1 MSISLLAY
9 LLGGLAIAMALAGL
23 LLPKALQSGLA
34 QFPRNHLA
42 GHLLA
47 ATASALAAREA
58 FMMNMGGLSGMKSAI
73 YLIAP
78 LVYIGSVTCLKE
90 LLAARAL
97 GGVLCLIAVPVVKVA
112 ALSGAPAF
120 QVITL
125 TGYGWAIWG
134 ITLLLAPWKCRQLN
148 EALLRSPKL
157 LRVVLA
163 AKLLFGLGLLYL
175 GSFVYSA

>member
-1 MSISLLAY
+1 
-9 LLGGLAIAMALAGL
+9 
-23 LLPKALQSGLA
+23 
-34 QFPRNHLA
+34 
-42 GHLLA
+42 
-47 ATASALAAREA
+47 
-58 FMMNMGGLSGMKSAI
+58 MMNMGGLSGMKSAI

-78 LVYIGSVTCLKE
+78 LVYLGSVTCLKE

-125 TGYGWAIWG
+125 MGYGWAIWG
-134 ITLLLAPWKCRQLN
+134 ITLLLAPWKCRQLH

-163 AKLLFGLGLLYL
+163 VKLLFGLGLLYL
-175 GSFVYSA
+175 GNFIYST